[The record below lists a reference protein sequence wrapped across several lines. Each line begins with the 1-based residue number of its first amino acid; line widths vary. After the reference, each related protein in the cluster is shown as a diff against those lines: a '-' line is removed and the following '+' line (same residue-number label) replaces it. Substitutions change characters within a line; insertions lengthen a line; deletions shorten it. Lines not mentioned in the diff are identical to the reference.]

1 MKVLIQNMSDDV
13 FLKFEHIRKQFGP
26 VKALDDINF
35 EIRKG
40 EVHCLVGEN
49 GAGKSTLMK
58 ILSGAYDITSGA
70 IYVDGKEA
78 QIHNPAEAAA
88 LGITVVYQE
97 MNTVDKIS
105 ILDNMVLGSERS
117 KFGFNLVKENTEF
130 VVPYLKRVGLE
141 VSPYTLMGDLSIAQ
155 KQMVMIAR
163 ALSHQSKI
171 IVLDEPTA
179 MLNDKEVQIL
189 FRIIKSLKQDGIT
202 IIYISHRME
211 EIYEIGDRITVLK
224 DGTYVGTFNKEKI
237 SMEQLVVKMV
247 GRELKEVYPD
257 KSSGSK
263 EIIFEV
269 KDLCNRYVSDISF
282 VLKKG
287 EVLGLAGLVGSGR
300 SEVLRAI
307 FGADPKNTGE
317 IWLNGNKVMISSPKD
332 AIRNGIGLVPED
344 RKAQGIVRCLSVK
357 ENLTLI
363 YSQLKAKWGFLQ
375 KKDED
380 SITREYIDRLN
391 IKTTGGAQIVG
402 NLSGGNAQKVVV
414 AKWMSISPAIL
425 LLDEPTQ
432 GIDVGAKAEIYQL
445 INQLAKAGIGV
456 IVVSSDL
463 VEIINLCNRIIVMK
477 EGAISGELVGDEITE
492 DQVML
497 YAMGVKTNEAC

>member
-237 SMEQLVVKMV
+237 SM
-247 GRELKEVYPD
+247 
-257 KSSGSK
+257 
-263 EIIFEV
+263 
-269 KDLCNRYVSDISF
+269 
-282 VLKKG
+282 
-287 EVLGLAGLVGSGR
+287 
-300 SEVLRAI
+300 
-307 FGADPKNTGE
+307 
-317 IWLNGNKVMISSPKD
+317 
-332 AIRNGIGLVPED
+332 
-344 RKAQGIVRCLSVK
+344 
-357 ENLTLI
+357 
-363 YSQLKAKWGFLQ
+363 
-375 KKDED
+375 
-380 SITREYIDRLN
+380 
-391 IKTTGGAQIVG
+391 
-402 NLSGGNAQKVVV
+402 
-414 AKWMSISPAIL
+414 
-425 LLDEPTQ
+425 
-432 GIDVGAKAEIYQL
+432 
-445 INQLAKAGIGV
+445 
-456 IVVSSDL
+456 
-463 VEIINLCNRIIVMK
+463 
-477 EGAISGELVGDEITE
+477 
-492 DQVML
+492 
-497 YAMGVKTNEAC
+497 

>member
-1 MKVLIQNMSDDV
+1 
-13 FLKFEHIRKQFGP
+13 
-26 VKALDDINF
+26 
-35 EIRKG
+35 
-40 EVHCLVGEN
+40 
-49 GAGKSTLMK
+49 
-58 ILSGAYDITSGA
+58 
-70 IYVDGKEA
+70 
-78 QIHNPAEAAA
+78 
-88 LGITVVYQE
+88 
-97 MNTVDKIS
+97 
-105 ILDNMVLGSERS
+105 
-117 KFGFNLVKENTEF
+117 
-130 VVPYLKRVGLE
+130 
-141 VSPYTLMGDLSIAQ
+141 
-155 KQMVMIAR
+155 
-163 ALSHQSKI
+163 
-171 IVLDEPTA
+171 
-179 MLNDKEVQIL
+179 
-189 FRIIKSLKQDGIT
+189 
-202 IIYISHRME
+202 
-211 EIYEIGDRITVLK
+211 
-224 DGTYVGTFNKEKI
+224 
-237 SMEQLVVKMV
+237 
-247 GRELKEVYPD
+247 
-257 KSSGSK
+257 
-263 EIIFEV
+263 
-269 KDLCNRYVSDISF
+269 
-282 VLKKG
+282 
-287 EVLGLAGLVGSGR
+287 
-300 SEVLRAI
+300 
-307 FGADPKNTGE
+307 
-317 IWLNGNKVMISSPKD
+317 MISSPKD

-477 EGAISGELVGDEITE
+477 EGTISGELVGDEITE